1 MNLLSFAKDLELDR
15 PIMLLAMSGWVDAA
29 SVGTD
34 AIELIAEGGELIAA
48 FEPDELFDYRSSRP
62 VLSFSS
68 GELTDVS
75 WPRLVI
81 VHRVVDGTDLLIAT
95 GNEPDFRWQ
104 QLTREFVELAER
116 YGVSRFVTLGAVP
129 APVPHTRPVRVVCTT
144 SDAGLLLDADD
155 VLPNDLVVPGAAVSV
170 LRQGIA
176 DAGIPAIGYWVQTPH
191 YLQAFL
197 QTRFH
202 PGVLSLLER
211 VGAQVG
217 IPFPIGDLAEKAAAQ
232 LEELDHVLTERA
244 DAKEYVEHLERMQ
257 DEQDEKDEPTPI
269 ISFDNLPSPDE
280 IGAEVEKFLR
290 SASDDE

>member
-1 MNLLSFAKDLELDR
+1 MNLLSFAHDLDLDR

-34 AIELIAEGGELIAA
+34 AIELIAEDGDVVAA

-62 VLSFSS
+62 ILHFSS
-68 GELTDVS
+68 GELTEIS
-75 WPRLVI
+75 WPRLEV
-81 VHRVVDGTDLLIAT
+81 VHRRIDGVDLLIAT

-104 QLTREFVELAER
+104 QLTREFVELAHR
-116 YGVSRFVTLGAVP
+116 YDVSRFVTLGAVP

-144 SDAGLLLDADD
+144 SDPTMLLEADE

-191 YLQAFL
+191 YIQSP
-197 QTRFH
+197 FH
-202 PGVLSLLER
+202 PGVLRLMER

-217 IPFPIGDLAEKAAAQ
+217 VEFPIADLAEKASAQ
-232 LEELDHVLTERA
+232 LEEIDRDLEERA
-244 DAKEYVEHLERMQ
+244 DAKEYVERLEQMQDRQ
-257 DEQDEKDEPTPI
+257 DEQDEPTPVF
-269 ISFDNLPSPDE
+269 SFDDIPSPDE

-290 SASDDE
+290 SAGDE

>member
-1 MNLLSFAKDLELDR
+1 MNLLSFAHDLDLDR

-34 AIELIAEGGELIAA
+34 AIELIAEDGDVVAA

-62 VLSFSS
+62 ILHFSS
-68 GELTDVS
+68 GELTEIS
-75 WPRLVI
+75 WPRLEV
-81 VHRVVDGTDLLIAT
+81 VHRRIDGVDLLIAT

-104 QLTREFVELAER
+104 QLTREFVELAHR
-116 YGVSRFVTLGAVP
+116 YDVSRFVTLGAVP

-144 SDAGLLLDADD
+144 SDPKMLLEADE

-191 YLQAFL
+191 YIQSP
-197 QTRFH
+197 FH
-202 PGVLSLLER
+202 PGVLRLMER

-217 IPFPIGDLAEKAAAQ
+217 VEFPIADLAEKASAQ
-232 LEELDHVLTERA
+232 LEEIDRDLEERA
-244 DAKEYVEHLERMQ
+244 DAKEYVERLEQMQDRQ
-257 DEQDEKDEPTPI
+257 DEQDEPTPVF
-269 ISFDNLPSPDE
+269 SFDDIPSPDE

-290 SASDDE
+290 SAEGE